1 MPSLSY
7 RKYCSLPCRN
17 KGKSQSHKWARG
29 TVRKNWKGGRWKV
42 KQGYVVLAIS
52 GLPPEDQ
59 PLAEQMLDSCHN
71 LSVKEHRLI
80 LAKHLG
86 RPLVRG
92 EIVHHKNGI
101 KDDNRIENLEL
112 TTHRQHANTIV
123 FGNHRMKCP
132 HCSFVAEAS
141 EFLVE

>member
-1 MPSLSY
+1 MSY
-7 RKYCSLPCRN
+7 QKYCSLPCRN
-17 KGKSQSHKWARG
+17 KGKSLSHKWARG

-59 PLAEQMLDSCHN
+59 VFAEKMLDSCYN
-71 LSVKEHRLI
+71 LSVKEHRLV

-92 EIVHHKNGI
+92 EIVHHKNGV

-112 TTHRQHANTIV
+112 TTFKKHANTIV

-132 HCSFVAEAS
+132 HCRFAAEAS
-141 EFLVE
+141 EFLVK